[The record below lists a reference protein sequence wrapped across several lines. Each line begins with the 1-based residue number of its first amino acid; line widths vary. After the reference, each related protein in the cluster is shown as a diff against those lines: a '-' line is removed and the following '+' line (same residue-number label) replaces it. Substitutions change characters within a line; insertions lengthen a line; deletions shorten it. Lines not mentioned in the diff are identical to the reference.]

1 MSLPRAHGA
10 PLVSGVMRLAPED
23 FIVQERLSFSPG
35 DGGEHLWIHIR
46 KRLWNTMD
54 VAQWLAKHAKLP
66 LRAVGFS
73 GLKDRRAVTE
83 QWFSLHLPGKAD
95 PDFSELPEGL
105 VLLEQVRHS
114 RKLNRGTHIANDF
127 TLRLRQLEGDIEG
140 LSTRLA
146 LIAAQGV
153 PNYFGEQRFGRGGQN
168 FPRAQAWLL
177 GNGDAPR
184 KAATR
189 SMWLSAVR
197 SELFNRVLAA
207 RVEAGTWNQL
217 VQGDVLQ
224 PEGSRGLFLSTED
237 KQSAERLRQGEV
249 NPTGPLVGAGGV
261 TPVGESGIMENQILA
276 PHQPLIAALSA
287 MDMAAQRRSLRM
299 LVPSLRWQQDTD
311 ELLLTMSLPKGAF
324 ATTVLAEFGDWQVTL

>member
-1 MSLPRAHGA
+1 MSLPRAHGV
-10 PLVSGVMRLAPED
+10 PLVSGVMRLEPED
-23 FIVQERLSFSPG
+23 FMVQERLSFTPG
-35 DGGEHLWIHIR
+35 DGGEHLWVHIR

-83 QWFSLHLPGKAD
+83 QWFSLHLPGKKD
-95 PDFSELPEGL
+95 PEFTELPEGL
-105 VLLEQVRHS
+105 TLLEQVRHS
-114 RKLNRGTHIANDF
+114 RKLNRGTHVANDF
-127 TLRLRQLEGDIEG
+127 TLRLRQLEGDLG
-140 LSTRLA
+140 ALAARLA
-146 LIAAQGV
+146 LIAEKGV

-177 GNGDAPR
+177 GEGEAPR

-197 SELFNRVLAA
+197 SELFNQVLAA

-217 VQGDVLQ
+217 VEGDVLQ
-224 PEGSRGLFLSTED
+224 PEGSRGIFLSTQDEH
-237 KQSAERLRQGEV
+237 SAERVRQGEV
-249 NPTGPLVGAGGV
+249 HPTGPLVGAGGV
-261 TPVGESGIMENQILA
+261 APVGESALLEDQILA
-276 PHQPLIAALSA
+276 VHQPLIAALHA
-287 MDMAAQRRSLRM
+287 MEMAAQRRSLRM
-299 LVPSLRWQQDTD
+299 PVPTLQWQQEAD

-324 ATTVLAEFGDWQVTL
+324 ATTVLAELGDWQVAL